1 MTIKDELSLNGDS
14 SSFFR
19 KKDTKGWISKEREKM
34 KIAIMGYGTI
44 GSGVAKVLTENHKF
58 VKKNVGEEL
67 DIKYILDLRDFPED
81 PHRDKIVNDIDAIIN
96 DPEVRI
102 VVETMGGL
110 HPAFEF
116 VKRCLEAGKSVTT
129 SNKALVAD
137 YGVELQEIARKNHA
151 GFMCEASVGGG
162 IPILRVLDTCLTADL
177 IEEISGIVNGTTNY
191 MLTEMEKNG
200 TDFETVLKDAQN
212 KGYAEKDPTADI
224 EGFDAARKIAIL
236 TSIVSHHNVDFNEI
250 PVEGITGIS
259 VRDIGYAKKMNM
271 AIKLIANATR
281 ENGSYSLRVAP
292 YMIKNDNPLYSV
304 NGAFNA
310 IFVKG
315 NMLGDSMYYGSGA
328 GSLPTASAV
337 CADIIALAKKIDEP
351 EYEFYWDSNNLKLAD
366 PGKTK
371 CRFFVR
377 ADTTKTTKNEAENMF
392 PDAEFRE
399 SIYDNEISFIT
410 GKYQDE
416 EILNRLNR
424 LKGVIQK
431 IRIKE

>member
-1 MTIKDELSLNGDS
+1 
-14 SSFFR
+14 
-19 KKDTKGWISKEREKM
+19 M

-44 GSGVAKVLTENHKF
+44 GSGVARVLTENHEL
-58 VKKNVGEEL
+58 VKKNAGEEL

-81 PHRDKIVNDIDAIIN
+81 PHKDKIVKDIDKIVD
-96 DPEVRI
+96 DPEVKI

-116 VKRCLEAGKSVTT
+116 VKKCLEAGKSVTT

-137 YGVELQEIARKNHA
+137 FGVELQKIARSNHA

-162 IPILRVLDTCLTADL
+162 IPILRVLDTCLTADEV
-177 IEEISGIVNGTTNY
+177 EEISGIVNGTTNY
-191 MLTEMEKNG
+191 MLTEMAKNG
-200 TDFETVLKDAQN
+200 TDFESVLKDAQN

-236 TSIVSHHNVDFNEI
+236 TAIVSHHNVDFNDI

-259 VRDIGYAKKMNM
+259 VRDIEYANKMNM

-281 ENGSYSLRVAP
+281 QNGSYSLRVAP
-292 YMIKNDNPLYSV
+292 YMVSNSNPLYSV

-337 CADIIALAKKIDEP
+337 CADIVALAKNIDEP
-351 EYEFYWDSNNLKLAD
+351 EYEFYWDGNGLELAD
-366 PGKTK
+366 SGKTDNV
-371 CRFFVR
+371 FFVR
-377 ADTTKTTKNEAENMF
+377 ANTTKNKVETLF
-392 PDAEFRE
+392 PDAEF
-399 SIYDNEISFIT
+399 IKGVFDDEISFIA
-410 GKYQDE
+410 GKHQDE
-416 EILNRLNR
+416 EILRRLNE
-424 LKGVIQK
+424 LGGVIQK